1 MLALLRHGG
10 TKEKAT
16 GNRPFAQHLV
26 TRDLPGLQDANW
38 ATLEA
43 LCSATHILHAQRLLG
58 FIVFREE
65 EGLQAGD
72 RVARH
77 FVLGELGMDGS
88 LKVFLGALG
97 KDQWYRSV
105 EDAERARLPHLVI
118 RAGIDEAPMRVR
130 VSGSDFAALA
140 EHLAPAANS
149 PWSPMLGRLAD
160 DGFSHQLDWVHKV
173 TNERLHGQVPIL

>member
-1 MLALLRHGG
+1 M
-10 TKEKAT
+10 
-16 GNRPFAQHLV
+16 
-26 TRDLPGLQDANW
+26 
-38 ATLEA
+38 
-43 LCSATHILHAQRLLG
+43 HILYVQRLLG

-77 FVLGELGMDGS
+77 FVLGELGMDNS
-88 LKVFLGALG
+88 LKVYLGALG
-97 KDQWYRSV
+97 KDQWYRTV

-118 RAGIDEAPMRVR
+118 RAGNNEAPRHVR
-130 VSGSDFAALA
+130 ISGSDFAALA

-160 DGFSHQLDWVHKV
+160 DGFSHQLDWVRES
-173 TNERLHGQVPIL
+173 TNEHLHGQVPIL